1 MLEKQLKEKG
11 ILAKLLEKGIEI
23 LLKRECTHISK
34 INIDIAASSIQIIKG
49 IIPKIQITAEA
60 INYKDLLFDR
70 IELEAN
76 KVKINLKLNN
86 KELKFENDPKIR
98 FKISLSESSI
108 KKILLSNNWSWI
120 GNYITKVILNQKHF
134 KDIKIKNNQISIKAS
149 KDKRTINEEEKFEI
163 KAANGK
169 IYLENKNHNKS
180 INIPIED
187 KVYIENVS
195 IQNNLI
201 IVLAISSLSF

>member
-1 MLEKQLKEKG
+1 MVEKQLQEKG

-23 LLKRECTHISK
+23 LLKKECKHISK
-34 INIDIAASSIQIIKG
+34 IKIDIAASSIQIIKG
-49 IIPKIQITAEA
+49 TIQKIKVTAEK
-60 INYKDLLFDR
+60 INYKDFLFDEV
-70 IELEAN
+70 ELEAN
-76 KVKINLKLNN
+76 KVKIYFKLNN
-86 KELKFENDPKIR
+86 KELKFKDDPKIR
-98 FKISLSESSI
+98 FKISFSESSI

-120 GNYITKVILNQKHF
+120 GNAITKEILNLEHF
-134 KDIKIKNNQISIKAS
+134 KDIKIKNNLITIKAS
-149 KDKRTINEEEKFEI
+149 KDKKTINEEEEFEI

-169 IYLENKNHNKS
+169 IYIGNRNYNKS

-195 IQNNLI
+195 IQNNII